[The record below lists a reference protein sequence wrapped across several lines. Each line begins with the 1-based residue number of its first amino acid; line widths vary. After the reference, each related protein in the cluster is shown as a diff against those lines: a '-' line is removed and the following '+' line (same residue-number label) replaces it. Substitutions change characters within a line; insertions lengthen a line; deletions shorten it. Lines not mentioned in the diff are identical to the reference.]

1 MYRSLSKKFLNIS
14 SVRRLTPALEKYER
28 DTIELMD
35 RVFLAAGE
43 IFSEQLTILVRSR
56 LLCFVQ
62 NYRKMSTSIIRL
74 DRAKSRARSE
84 R

>member
-1 MYRSLSKKFLNIS
+1 MYRSLSKKCLNIS

-43 IFSEQLTILVRSR
+43 IFSEQLTILVKGLPSHM
-56 LLCFVQ
+56 LL
-62 NYRKMSTSIIRL
+62 
-74 DRAKSRARSE
+74 
-84 R
+84 